1 MALMPRGRLQCLNL
15 LDTSMIKAIYGVYG
29 ASGFGRE
36 VLPHVRK
43 YLLANHVSLENLYFI
58 DDGLNST
65 FVNGCNVV
73 TYSQFRAIEAKNK
86 FVSIAIA
93 DKDIRRK
100 LSIKI
105 IADGVVPLSVVSDK
119 AEVLDE
125 VKIGQGHILCSNV
138 TITSNVKIGTFF
150 QANIDSY
157 VAHDCVIGDFV
168 TFAPKVCC
176 NGNVVIEDDVYI
188 GTGAIIKQGKHNK
201 PLTIG
206 RGAIVAAGSFVTKNV
221 AAGLTVFG
229 NPAKVLSKEN
239 LKH

>member
-1 MALMPRGRLQCLNL
+1 
-15 LDTSMIKAIYGVYG
+15 MIKAIYGVYG

-157 VAHDCVIGDFV
+157 VGMIVSLAISLLLHQKFV
-168 TFAPKVCC
+168 VMAMLSLRMMSISVLARLLNKVS
-176 NGNVVIEDDVYI
+176 
-188 GTGAIIKQGKHNK
+188 IISH
-201 PLTIG
+201 
-206 RGAIVAAGSFVTKNV
+206 
-221 AAGLTVFG
+221 
-229 NPAKVLSKEN
+229 
-239 LKH
+239 